1 MSSPTKISASVVS
14 LTCKVTDGF
23 GTEKQNLI
31 DYYNDHNNHKNK
43 IIYMYIMLYIGTYSL
58 QKGRECPFH

>member
-1 MSSPTKISASVVS
+1 MTQVRVMSSPTKISASVVS

-31 DYYNDHNNHKNK
+31 DYYNDHNNIILIIK
-43 IIYMYIMLYIGTYSL
+43 IKL
-58 QKGRECPFH
+58 